1 MSKQYAMT
9 SKLAVKSPNF
19 ALRTLPIVVLL
30 ASCANVF
37 GQLTSHVRVT
47 PSFPWPQSQDGLA
60 SANRTPRP
68 QLQAFLQAVWKAT
81 AGGSGPVESLRINEV
96 RFAQLGREEICMAV
110 TFGSRFPWGLD
121 IVCPERGEF
130 VVTGLTDERMG
141 LLAADLIDLDGDG
154 FAEVISSRFAAG
166 YQGASTP
173 PLYWYTIYS
182 FKDGL
187 PHDVSQEF
195 PDFYRVEVDHWADK
209 LERIIMPPVGSD
221 SKESRNIEARIVFTR
236 LKYQRNIHGDRK
248 AGLQEAAGWA
258 ESSDPSLQEL
268 ALMTVREI
276 NDPAAVE
283 IVKKLTSSKYQGV
296 CREAVGTLAGIEHRE
311 VTGQELESK
320 CKAQ

>member
-1 MSKQYAMT
+1 
-9 SKLAVKSPNF
+9 
-19 ALRTLPIVVLL
+19 
-30 ASCANVF
+30 
-37 GQLTSHVRVT
+37 
-47 PSFPWPQSQDGLA
+47 
-60 SANRTPRP
+60 
-68 QLQAFLQAVWKAT
+68 
-81 AGGSGPVESLRINEV
+81 
-96 RFAQLGREEICMAV
+96 MAV

-121 IVCPERGEF
+121 IVCPERGGF